1 MADKPKDNALRARAQ
16 AVIPNGMYGHM
27 AIGPRMPSNYP
38 QFFSRASGARLWD
51 VDDNEYIDY
60 ICSYGPMILGY
71 NDPRVAGVAAA
82 QREKLDI
89 ANGPSEDVV
98 LLAEQ
103 MVGMIS
109 HADWAV
115 FSKNGNDA
123 TTTCVMA
130 ARAYRGKA
138 KVLVAEGAYHGAQPW
153 ANRRAPG
160 APDTEHDA
168 FPTYRYNDSAHLAEV
183 AAQHAGDIG
192 GIMVS
197 PFRHDAGF
205 PQEDLDAEFARTARR
220 LADEHDAAL
229 ILDDVRAGFRL
240 SLDASWSRVGVQ
252 PDLSAWGKAM
262 ANGEPI
268 AATLGS
274 EKFRGAMEQFFVTG
288 SFWYQAAPMAAARET
303 IRILAAEDCPTYLE
317 KIGRRLRQGMDEIA
331 RRRQF
336 PLRQTGPVQMP
347 AVMFDEDPKFEM
359 GYAFCNGLL
368 DRGVYFHPWH
378 NMFLS
383 MAHTEADIDQTL
395 EAVDDTLRTL
405 AI

>member
-1 MADKPKDNALRARAQ
+1 MIEKPKDAALRERAKR
-16 AVIPNGMYGHM
+16 VIPNGMYGHM
-27 AIGPRMPSNYP
+27 AIGARMPQNYP
-38 QFFSRASGARLWD
+38 QFFSRADGARLWD
-51 VDDNEYIDY
+51 VDGNEYIDY
-60 ICSYGPMILGY
+60 ICSFGPMILGY
-71 NDPRVAGVAAA
+71 NDARVNQAAA
-82 QREKLDI
+82 TQRERLDI
-89 ANGPSEDVV
+89 ANGPTEDVV

-103 MVGMIS
+103 MVSMVS
-109 HADWAV
+109 HADWAI

-130 ARAYRGKA
+130 ARAYGGKS
-138 KVLVAEGAYHGAQPW
+138 KVLVADGAYHGAQPW

-160 APDTEHDA
+160 APSTEHDA
-168 FPTYRYNDSAHLAEV
+168 FPTYEYNNIASLEKAVAENV
-183 AAQHAGDIG
+183 GDIG

-205 PQEDLDAEFARTARR
+205 PQEDVDADFARAARR
-220 LADEHDAAL
+220 LADEQDAAL

-252 PDLSAWGKAM
+252 PDLSAWGKAL

-274 EKFRGAMEQFFVTG
+274 AKFRDAMEHVFITG

-303 IRILAAEDCPTYLE
+303 LTILQQENCPAYLL
-317 KIGRRLRQGMDEIA
+317 KIGNRLRDGMDEIA
-331 RRRQF
+331 RRRQV
-336 PLRQTGPVQMP
+336 PLSQTGPVAMP
-347 AVMFDEDPKFEM
+347 AVMFEEDPKFEM
-359 GYAFCNGLL
+359 GFAFCNGLL

-395 EAVDDTLRTL
+395 EAVDETLRT
-405 AI
+405 ISI